1 MAHYVCMVTFTDTGV
16 KNLRKTTV
24 RSEAFRK
31 KMEKLGLT
39 FVATLWT
46 VGMFDMVHI
55 FEAPDDQAAGV
66 MAFTLSSFGN
76 VRTNTMRA
84 FTAEEMET
92 MINNVQT
99 PYDLLDEKE
108 SI

>member
-1 MAHYVCMVTFTDTGV
+1 MAHYVCLVTFTDTGV

-24 RSEAFRK
+24 RSDAFRK
-31 KMEKLGLT
+31 KMEKMGIS
-39 FVATLWT
+39 FISTLWT
-46 VGMFDMVHI
+46 VGQFDMVHI
-55 FEAPDDQAAGV
+55 FDAPDDEAAGI

-84 FTAEEMET
+84 FTGEEMEQ
-92 MINNVQT
+92 MIRNVQT

-108 SI
+108 NV